1 MNRSMVRDMTEG
13 SPTKLIVGFLIPLL
27 LGMLFQQ
34 FYNMVD
40 TIVVGKFLGVK
51 ALAGVGSTG
60 SLNFLV
66 LGFCMGVCNGFVIP
80 VAQKFGERDYQGMK
94 RFVTNAIML
103 AMAFAAVM
111 TTLVCV
117 LCNTFLRWMNT
128 PADIFTYAHDY
139 IFVIFLGIPVVFLYN
154 VFFGIIRSLGDS
166 RTPVLYMIF
175 SSLLNIALDVLFIL
189 GFDMGVAGAAWATV
203 ISQIASTLLAINY
216 VFRSDALYLQ
226 KGDWKIS
233 GRCIRQLIGMGI
245 PTGLQYSITA
255 LGAIVLQT
263 AVNGLGST
271 AVASI
276 ATGSKVNQLL
286 VCPFDAMGSTMAT
299 YGGQNVGARKLD
311 RVSKGLKSCSIMG
324 IVYGLFA
331 FVVIL
336 FFSRPL
342 TLMFVESTET
352 QVLANARTHLLI
364 NSSMYVFLAFV
375 NIVRFLIQG
384 LGFSKLAVFAGVFEM
399 VARAGVAFTLVPML
413 GFVGACFAN
422 PTAWIAADIF
432 LFPAYF
438 HVMKK
443 LRRQFAQEDAQKA
456 AMEPA

>member
-103 AMAFAAVM
+103 ALVFAAVM

-128 PADIFTYAHDY
+128 PSDIFQYAHDY
-139 IFVIFLGIPVVFLYN
+139 IFVIFLGIPIVFLYN

-166 RTPVLYMIF
+166 RTPVLYLIF

-203 ISQIASTLLAINY
+203 VSQAASTLLSIHY
-216 VFRSDALYLQ
+216 VLRSDALYLQ
-226 KGDWKIS
+226 KTDWKIS
-233 GRCIRQLIGMGI
+233 GRCIRQLIGMGL

-286 VCPFDAMGSTMAT
+286 MCPFDAMGSTMAT

-311 RVSKGLKSCSIMG
+311 RVSRGLKSCSVMG
-324 IVYGLFA
+324 VVYSLFA
-331 FVVIL
+331 FVVIF

-342 TLMFVESTET
+342 ALMFVESTET
-352 QVLANARTHLLI
+352 QVLDNARTHLLI
-364 NSSMYVFLAFV
+364 NGSLYAALAFV

-399 VARAGVAFTLVPML
+399 VARAAVAFVLVPML

-422 PTAWIAADIF
+422 PAAWVAADLF

-438 HVMKK
+438 YVMRK
-443 LRRQFAQEDAQKA
+443 LRRQFAQEDAEKA
-456 AMEPA
+456 AMEAE